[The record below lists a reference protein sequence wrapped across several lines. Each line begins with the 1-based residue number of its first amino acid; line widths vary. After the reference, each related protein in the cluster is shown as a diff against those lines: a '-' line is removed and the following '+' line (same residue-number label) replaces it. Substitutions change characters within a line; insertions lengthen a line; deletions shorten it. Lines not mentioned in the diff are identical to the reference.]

1 MERILRNF
9 AARNERKKQMET
21 ITLTFNPNTP
31 IGANINAF
39 VADLPKAVKVSKTVK
54 PARKRRSNYQITLDT
69 IREAREGKKLNH
81 YDSVDELFE
90 KLGI

>member
-1 MERILRNF
+1 
-9 AARNERKKQMET
+9 MET

-69 IREAREGKKLNH
+69 IREAREGKNLNH

>member
-1 MERILRNF
+1 
-9 AARNERKKQMET
+9 MET

-69 IREAREGKKLNH
+69 IREARVGKNLNH

>member
-1 MERILRNF
+1 
-9 AARNERKKQMET
+9 MET

-54 PARKRRSNYQITLDT
+54 PARKCRSKKELFLASLTKA
-69 IREAREGKKLNH
+69 ARQAEDIASKPHKS
-81 YDSVDELFE
+81 YTPDELMTAIFDD
-90 KLGI
+90 

>member
-1 MERILRNF
+1 
-9 AARNERKKQMET
+9 MET

-39 VADLPKAVKVSKTVK
+39 VAELPKAVKVSKTVK

-69 IREAREGKKLNH
+69 IHEAREGKNLNH